1 MRSRNY
7 FFIAILNFSLIL
19 IFLPIAYAFRN
30 IRPYEEMPINIILSI
45 LGPVLIN
52 ILVEFGVVF
61 MYLRNPLLIKKDLII
76 SVILVNIVLF
86 PPTQTIAYFLMIF
99 STKDYVFFVI
109 IFGILM
115 ILIEWVFYRLEFK
128 KLQAKNIIPETLSL
142 KKTILISTVA
152 NVVSFCVIY
161 LAPVLILINDYI
173 RYPELYSSSIAL
185 IIQVVLFS

>member
-1 MRSRNY
+1 
-7 FFIAILNFSLIL
+7 
-19 IFLPIAYAFRN
+19 
-30 IRPYEEMPINIILSI
+30 MPINIILSI